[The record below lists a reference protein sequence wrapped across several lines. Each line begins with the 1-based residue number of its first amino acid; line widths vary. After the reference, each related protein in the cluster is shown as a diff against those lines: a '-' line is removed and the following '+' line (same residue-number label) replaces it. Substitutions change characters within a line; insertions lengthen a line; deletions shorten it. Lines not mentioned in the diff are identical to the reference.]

1 MIQEH
6 IKILFPSLF
15 SELGQSMADPFVYRA
30 FKDTASLFAP
40 LLYLSPSLVWQR
52 LALQGVDWP
61 PFSLIP
67 AQSLA
72 CLGELPVELMT
83 AVSSSE
89 KS

>member
-1 MIQEH
+1 MVQEH

-15 SELGQSMADPFVYRA
+15 SELGQLMADPFVYGA
-30 FKDTASLFAP
+30 FKDTSLFAP